1 MNVGQLPLKR
11 RIWQAAAVAGL
22 AALALA
28 ALLAAF
34 SAGAGAQGRADGP
47 PHWFWGLGFE
57 ADNGATVRFLN
68 EADGEEVVRAV
79 ISDGAW
85 SILVH
90 RLAAPT
96 GRIEITAASE
106 IRRTELLTI
115 GEGTVTRVMP
125 SEFAVYVPPAPEPE
139 PEPEPV
145 AETGMVEARIV
156 ARVSDNPDREGQIEF
171 GMRIEGET
179 DVITP
184 RARYFPKPLPESRI
198 GNWLRSS
205 EIDLGNGVSGRIIA
219 RRLADGRTEFAFD
232 ASDGDD
238 CVPSARY
245 FPAEGSSRYPG
256 HNNWLRSPVLNI
268 PADCTDTRGS

>member
-1 MNVGQLPLKR
+1 M
-11 RIWQAAAVAGL
+11 
-22 AALALA
+22 
-28 ALLAAF
+28 
-34 SAGAGAQGRADGP
+34 
-47 PHWFWGLGFE
+47 
-57 ADNGATVRFLN
+57 
-68 EADGEEVVRAV
+68 

-96 GRIEITAASE
+96 GRIEIAASSE

-115 GEGTVTRVMP
+115 GEGTVTPVMP
-125 SEFAVYVPPAPEPE
+125 SEFAVYVPPE

-156 ARVSDNPDREGQIEF
+156 ARVSDNPGREGQIEF

-184 RARYFPKPLPESRI
+184 RARYFPAPLSEDRI

-205 EIDLGNGVSGRIIA
+205 VIDLSNGVSGRIIA

-245 FPAEGSSRYPG
+245 FPAEGSSRYPD
-256 HNNWLRSPVLNI
+256 HSNWLRSPVLNI